1 MIDNLIKLASL
12 IFYMIAIVLLLTIA
26 QRRLREHEED
36 RKYELDQR
44 QKEKR
49 ENGDCYNS
57 VIKRLIIVDFLPNPS
72 KTMMQFSKMGY
83 GFIVTSTAK
92 MYINSI
98 CVDYDTSDYDS
109 LDDDSKTILA
119 DIEFTSWIILYTAY
133 HRMNSEYICDSKN
146 FGINRDTGN
155 YAAKDF
161 AEYWTVDLINYINQN
176 PQMSVTDIRAVMEKT
191 QANILTDDIKQ
202 MTSRIRNKR
211 SDCLNMLTNDAGAKH
226 AQVSPTSNRNLAV
239 ILSSISNMV
248 EFDLKKE
255 VRNNEQRTIEH
266 CEPRQVPDVQTQSDD
281 TVSDKEANQISTDQ
295 TG

>member
-1 MIDNLIKLASL
+1 MIDNLVKLASL
-12 IFYMIAIVLLLTIA
+12 AFYVVAIVLLIIIA
-26 QRRLREHEED
+26 RRRLREHKED

-44 QKEKR
+44 QKEMR

-57 VIKRLIIVDFLPNPS
+57 AIKRLIIVDFLPNPS
-72 KTMMQFSKMGY
+72 KTMVQFSKMGY
-83 GFIVTSTAK
+83 GFVVTSTAK

-98 CVDYDTSDYDS
+98 CVDYDKSDYDS
-109 LDDDSKTILA
+109 LDNDSKTILA
-119 DIEFTSWIILYTAY
+119 DIEFASWNILYTAY
-133 HRMNSEYICDSKN
+133 HRMNGEYICDSKN
-146 FGINRDTGN
+146 FGINKSADN
-155 YAAKDF
+155 YTAKDF

-176 PQMSVTDIRAVMEKT
+176 PHLSVIDIRAAMEKT
-191 QANILTDDIKQ
+191 QANILTADIKQ
-202 MTSRIRNKR
+202 MTSRIRNER

-226 AQVSPTSNRNLAV
+226 AQVSPTSSRNLNV

-281 TVSDKEANQISTDQ
+281 TVSDKEAN
-295 TG
+295 

>member
-26 QRRLREHEED
+26 QRRLREHKED

-44 QKEKR
+44 QKEMR

-57 VIKRLIIVDFLPNPS
+57 AIKRLIIVDFLPSPS
-72 KTMMQFSKMGY
+72 KTMVQFSKMGY
-83 GFIVTSTAK
+83 GFVVTSTAK

-133 HRMNSEYICDSKN
+133 HRMNGEYICDSKN

-191 QANILTDDIKQ
+191 QANILTADIKQ
-202 MTSRIRNKR
+202 MTSRIRNER

-226 AQVSPTSNRNLAV
+226 AQVSPTSSRNLNV

-255 VRNNEQRTIEH
+255 VRSNEQRTIEH
-266 CEPRQVPDVQTQSDD
+266 CEPRQVPDVQAQSDD
-281 TVSDKEANQISTDQ
+281 TVSDKEAN
-295 TG
+295 

>member
-12 IFYMIAIVLLLTIA
+12 VFYVIAIVLLLTIA
-26 QRRLREHEED
+26 RRRLREHKED

-44 QKEKR
+44 QKEMR
-49 ENGDCYNS
+49 ENEDCYNS

-109 LDDDSKTILA
+109 LDDDSKTILT
-119 DIEFTSWIILYTAY
+119 DIEFTSGIIPYTAY
-133 HRMNSEYICDSKN
+133 HRINGEYICNGKN

-176 PQMSVTDIRAVMEKT
+176 PQMSVIDIRAVMEKT
-191 QANILTDDIKQ
+191 QANILTADIKQ
-202 MTSRIRNKR
+202 MTSRIRNER

-226 AQVSPTSNRNLAV
+226 AQVSPTSSRNLNV

-255 VRNNEQRTIEH
+255 VRSNEQRTIEH

-281 TVSDKEANQISTDQ
+281 TISDKEAN
-295 TG
+295 